1 MTDTQVKVTPTI
13 DAIVTFHSEGIV
25 AHRTLLGLNRLRD
38 HAAKAG
44 IRVGIIA
51 VLDSADGD
59 TREIVINS
67 PLLGSGDQII
77 EVSNGE
83 AGLSRND
90 GIRASR
96 SDYVG
101 IFDGDDY
108 YSANWLTEALATSCS
123 RSGNVIV
130 HPEYQIS
137 FGTIHCIARSIDMD
151 ETPDYP
157 LANCLTVNPWG
168 VCSFGR
174 RELYLQCPYHSLE
187 FKEKG
192 FGFEDWHWNLEV
204 LSQGM
209 RHVTA
214 LGTCHFYRRKPVSAL
229 TSQMAGGAVIK
240 PGAFFLHDQPWWSH
254 IRAPDMQA
262 NNREHE

>member
-44 IRVGIIA
+44 IRVKSLLSGQRRWRYP
-51 VLDSADGD
+51 GD
-59 TREIVINS
+59 RNQQPTARKR
-67 PLLGSGDQII
+67 DQII

-168 VCSFGR
+168 CAPLDAGNSICSVLITRLNSRKKALDSKTGTGIWKS
-174 RELYLQCPYHSLE
+174 CP
-187 FKEKG
+187 KG
-192 FGFEDWHWNLEV
+192 CA
-204 LSQGM
+204 
-209 RHVTA
+209 T
-214 LGTCHFYRRKPVSAL
+214 
-229 TSQMAGGAVIK
+229 
-240 PGAFFLHDQPWWSH
+240 
-254 IRAPDMQA
+254 
-262 NNREHE
+262 